1 MLELAKSLRPDIRS
15 SFVSFSEGGLC
26 RAFLD
31 TVRGELLEAN
41 ALQHDTP
48 RLLAALADLVASL
61 QRMRADVLCCHG
73 YKANLLGI
81 LAARRLGIPVIAVA
95 RGWTGECLRVRL
107 YEALDRR
114 VLRWMDKVVCIS
126 HAQAEK
132 VVAAGVPAD
141 RVAVFC
147 NAVRCNRFGTPDPR
161 YREELLHFFPR
172 SMQHIVG
179 AAGRLSPEKG
189 FGVLVDAAA
198 SVVRQDSSV
207 GFVLF
212 GDGPLRDSL
221 RERIESRGIQGN
233 FVLAGFRHD
242 LDDFMPHFDLLTL
255 PSFTEGLPNVV
266 LEAFAA
272 GVPVV
277 ATAVGGTPEIVD
289 DGQTGFL
296 VPPGQPAQ
304 MANRIRQALSDP
316 SWRRE
321 AGVLARET
329 VERRFSFE
337 VQAESYAALF
347 ATLLSQANGSRRPRP
362 AKAASHA

>member
-1 MLELAKSLRPDIRS
+1 MLGLGRELA
-15 SFVSFSEGGLC
+15 SFCESIFISFSEEGRCWHFVKEARNQSFDCFALKHD
-26 RAFLD
+26 AP
-31 TVRGELLEAN
+31 RG
-41 ALQHDTP
+41 
-48 RLLAALADLVASL
+48 LAALREVIALL
-61 QRMRADVLCCHG
+61 RATKTAILCCHG
-73 YKANLLGI
+73 YKANLLGL
-81 LAARRLGIPVIAVA
+81 LAARWLGIAVVTVS
-95 RGWTGECLRVRL
+95 RGWTGESFRVRL

-114 VLRWMDKVVCIS
+114 VLRWIDRVVAVS

-132 VVAAGVPAD
+132 VIAAGVPAD
-141 RVAVFC
+141 RVTVIH
-147 NAVRCNRFGTPDPR
+147 NAIRCDRFATPDPG
-161 YREELLHFFPR
+161 YREDLLDFFPR
-172 SMQHIVG
+172 PMQHIVG

-242 LDDFMPHFDLLTL
+242 LDNFMPHFDLLTL